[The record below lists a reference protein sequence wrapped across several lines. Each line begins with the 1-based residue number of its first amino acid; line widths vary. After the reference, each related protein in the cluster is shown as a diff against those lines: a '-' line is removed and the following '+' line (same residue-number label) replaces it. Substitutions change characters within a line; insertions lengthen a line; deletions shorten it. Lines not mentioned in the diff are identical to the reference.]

1 MVPFNNLI
9 EVVMNNMLYYQKQTV
24 KYMGVYV
31 CVKCPM
37 NHNYNEF
44 WQNIHIQVVKCLSIN
59 WLTPVRK

>member
-1 MVPFNNLI
+1 MWSIFMVPFNNLI

-44 WQNIHIQVVKCLSIN
+44 
-59 WLTPVRK
+59 